1 MATQFG
7 EDYGLVHEAIVTGR
21 KVGAGKEFWAGIAHN
36 EALFAKV
43 VALVAGALR
52 VVFTLI
58 AEIER
63 DMTGWECLASTEA
76 EPGEFEPELQ
86 EFLQKGECYTS
97 GEEMIRR
104 ATEKEVF
111 SGLRHAEAMLRNQ
124 EKIPVE
130 WRKFVLVFPEV
141 WQYPYSNRRVW
152 YLFWDGERWYLSCHW
167 LSNDFSS
174 IYRLVRPRN
183 KYQKSLDT

>member
-36 EALFAKV
+36 EVLFAKV
-43 VALVAGALR
+43 VALVAEALR

-58 AEIER
+58 ADVER
-63 DMTGWECLASTEA
+63 DITGWQCLEPVEA

-86 EFLQKGECYTS
+86 EFLQKGESYTG
-97 GEEMIRR
+97 GEEMVRR
-104 ATEKEVF
+104 AKNQEVL

-124 EKIPVE
+124 ERIPVE

-141 WQYPYSNRRVW
+141 WQCPYGDRRVW
-152 YLFWDGERWYLSCHW
+152 YLCWSGKQWVLCYGW
-167 LSNDFSS
+167 LNFSFDS
-174 IYRLVRPRN
+174 RCRLVRPR
-183 KYQKSLDT
+183 KYQKKSLDA